1 MLTVFRR
8 EINSFLSSLIAY
20 IVIVVFL
27 LVTGLFM
34 WVFPDYSLMAYGYA
48 TLDQLFIIGPW
59 IFMFLI
65 PAITMRFF
73 SEERRTGT
81 LELLFTK
88 PVTDLQII
96 AGKYLAAFVLVVFSV
111 LPTLVY
117 FLSIYLL
124 AEPVGNVDSAG
135 IVGSYIGLL
144 LLGGTFVAIGLFA
157 SSLTDNQI
165 VAFILGLFLC
175 FFFYAAFDSLSL
187 LNLPNKTLLII
198 EQLGMSAHFVALS
211 KGVLDTRDL
220 LYFFSLSAFFLAL
233 TKTVLEARKW

>member
-34 WVFPDYSLMAYGYA
+34 WVFPDYSLLAYGYA

-73 SEERRTGT
+73 SEEKRTGT

-88 PVTDLQII
+88 PVSDFQII